1 MKLNDAK
8 TSEFLTQWAEAGK
21 YLEDGLDDI
30 LHYANGRIDGLPAPF
45 TLESCI
51 ALTDDEQMAMFEQFG
66 LAKYYPDISHERR
79 AWMLW
84 MQNLLWR
91 KLGTPKAL
99 ETLCMY
105 LFDDVTV
112 HLEVKDNEAWDSL
125 GNLTDEDLLDVF
137 DAELTIDSLNLP
149 SEMLERVKANIIRF
163 VRNQEWMRAF
173 VFLFE
178 AMDTTTGV
186 SITDGERYARD
197 YLIDLYADG
206 SLPIDIRLVTSNNI
220 GVSRDFSVTPKV
232 GQYDFL
238 LDFEDW
244 EPSTGYDTQY
254 NITKDGFTIKAV
266 GRVIDPYTYPGTHP
280 DVYPIN
286 GYRSFALN
294 GGQSYNNYIIISGLQ
309 GVGRVTMKW
318 APWVRYPNLH
328 EPNGDMGTVLLV
340 SDGTTT
346 LRFPLLYNEPD
357 GSISIKF
364 NNPLAQR
371 ILISPVQ
378 TTQRNARIRIDDIRF

>member
-8 TSEFLTQWAEAGK
+8 TSEFLTQWAESGK
-21 YLEDGLDDI
+21 YLTDGLDDI
-30 LHYANGRIDGLPAPF
+30 LHYANGRIDGLPAPV

-105 LFDDVTV
+105 LFDDVAV
-112 HLEVKDNEAWDSL
+112 HLEVKDNGAWDSL

-178 AMDTTTGV
+178 AMDTTMGV
-186 SITDGERYARD
+186 SITDGGRYARD
-197 YLIDLYADG
+197 YLIDLYSDDT
-206 SLPIDIRLVTSNNI
+206 LPIDLRLGTSNNI
-220 GVSRDFSVTPKV
+220 VVSRDFSVTPFN
-232 GQYDFL
+232 QYDFL

-244 EPSTGYDTQY
+244 TTDSDYTTKH
-254 NITKDGFTIKAV
+254 NITKDGFTIDAV
-266 GRVIDPYTYPGTHP
+266 GMVIGSGDLNSS
-280 DVYPIN
+280 PIS
-286 GYRSFALN
+286 GIRSFVLN
-294 GGQSYNNYIIISGLQ
+294 GGQRFNNYVTISGLK
-309 GVGRVTMKW
+309 GVGTVSMKW
-318 APWVRYPNLH
+318 APWKDGK
-328 EPNGDMGTVLLV
+328 GDRDTTLLV

-346 LRFPLLYNEPD
+346 HRVRVPYDEEYVTTYTVW
-357 GSISIKF
+357 F
-364 NNPLAQR
+364 NNPSAQQIR
-371 ILISPVQ
+371 ISPVQ
-378 TTQRNARIRIDDIRF
+378 TTQRNARIRIDDIKF

>member
-8 TSEFLTQWAEAGK
+8 TSEFLTQWAETGK
-21 YLEDGLDDI
+21 YMEDGLDDI
-30 LHYANGRIDGLPAPF
+30 LHYANGRIDGLPAPV

-112 HLEVKDNEAWDSL
+112 HLEVKDNGAWDSL

-163 VRNQEWMRAF
+163 VRNQEWIRAF

-178 AMDTTTGV
+178 AMDTTMGV

-206 SLPIDIRLVTSNNI
+206 PLPIDIRLGTSNNLI
-220 GVSRDFSVTPKV
+220 VSRDFSVTPFP
-232 GQYDFL
+232 QYGFL

-244 EPSTGYDTQY
+244 ETSTRYDTKY
-254 NITKDGFTIKAV
+254 NTTKDGFTIDAV
-266 GRVIDPYTYPGTHP
+266 GMVMGFNSTYGP
-280 DVYPIN
+280 YPIS
-286 GYRSFALN
+286 GQRSFVLN
-294 GGQSYNNYIIISGLQ
+294 GAQQYNTYITISGLQ
-309 GVGRVTMKW
+309 GVGTVSMKW
-318 APWVRYPNLH
+318 APWSYGS
-328 EPNGDMGTVLLV
+328 GDVATLLV

-346 LRFPLLYNEPD
+346 HRILIDPFADRMQILTVW
-357 GSISIKF
+357 F
-364 NNPLAQR
+364 NNPFAQQIR
-371 ILISPVQ
+371 ISPV
-378 TTQRNARIRIDDIRF
+378 TQGKYPSRIRIDDISF

>member
-8 TSEFLTQWAEAGK
+8 TSEFLTQWAESGRF
-21 YLEDGLDDI
+21 LTDGLDNL
-30 LHYANGRIDGLPAPF
+30 LHYADGRIDGLPAPV

-66 LAKYYPDISHERR
+66 LAKYYPDISRERR

-112 HLEVKDNEAWDSL
+112 HLEVKDNGAWDAL

-186 SITDGERYARD
+186 SITDGEQYARD
-197 YLIDLYADG
+197 YLIDLCSDG
-206 SLPIDIRLVTSNNI
+206 TLPIDLRLGTSNNLCL
-220 GVSRDFSVTPKV
+220 SRDFSIAPKI
-232 GQYDFL
+232 GQYGFL

-244 EPSTGYDTQY
+244 EPSTGYDTEY
-254 NITKDGFTIKAV
+254 NTTKDGFTIEAV
-266 GRVIDPYTYPGTHP
+266 GRVIGVGDLNLS
-280 DVYPIN
+280 PIS
-286 GYRSFALN
+286 GSRSFVLN
-294 GGQSYNNYIIISGLQ
+294 GGQSYNNYVMISGLQ
-309 GVGRVTMKW
+309 GVGTVSLKW
-318 APWVRYPNLH
+318 APWRDG
-328 EPNGDMGTVLLV
+328 NGDIGATLLV
-340 SDGTTT
+340 FDGTKTYRLQIPPYEKHVCT
-346 LRFPLLYNEPD
+346 YTVM
-357 GSISIKF
+357 F
-364 NNPLAQR
+364 NNPLAQS
-371 ILISPVQ
+371 ILISPV
-378 TTQRNARIRIDDIRF
+378 TSKQRNARIRIDDIRF

>member
-8 TSEFLTQWAEAGK
+8 TSEFLTQWAESGK

-30 LHYANGRIDGLPAPF
+30 LHYSNGRIDGLPAPV

-112 HLEVKDNEAWDSL
+112 HLEVKDNGAWDAL

-149 SEMLERVKANIIRF
+149 SEMLERVKTNIIRF

-178 AMDTTTGV
+178 AMDTTMGV

-197 YLIDLYADG
+197 YLIDLYADDT
-206 SLPIDIRLVTSNNI
+206 LPIDLRLGTSNNLV
-220 GVSRDFSVTPKV
+220 VSRDFSVTPYN
-232 GQYDFL
+232 QYGFL

-244 EPSTGYDTQY
+244 TPSSTSTYDDEY
-254 NITKDGFTIKAV
+254 NTTKDGFTIKAV
-266 GRVIDPYTYPGTHP
+266 GRVIVPNSANLPLSG
-280 DVYPIN
+280 N
-286 GYRSFALN
+286 KSFVLN
-294 GGQSYNNYIIISGLQ
+294 GGQSYNNYVMISGLQ
-309 GVGRVTMKW
+309 GVGSFFMKF
-318 APWVRYPNLH
+318 APWRDGK
-328 EPNGDMGTVLLV
+328 GDPGTAILV

-346 LRFPLLYNEPD
+346 HRFSIDPNEEYVNT
-357 GSISIKF
+357 SITMF
-364 NNPLAQR
+364 NNPLAQS

-378 TTQRNARIRIDDIRF
+378 TTRRNARVRIDDIKF

>member
-8 TSEFLTQWAEAGK
+8 TSEFLTQWAESGK

-30 LHYANGRIDGLPAPF
+30 LHYADGRIDGLPAPV

-112 HLEVKDNEAWDSL
+112 HLEVKDNGAWDAL

-178 AMDTTTGV
+178 AMDTTMGV

-197 YLIDLYADG
+197 YLIDLYADDT
-206 SLPIDIRLVTSNNI
+206 LPIDIRLHTSNNL
-220 GVSRDFSVTPKV
+220 GVSRDYLIDLGSDGPH
-232 GQYDFL
+232 GFL

-244 EPSTGYDTQY
+244 TTSTGYDTEF
-254 NITKDGFTIKAV
+254 NTTKDGFTIKAV
-266 GRVIDPYTYPGTHP
+266 GRVIGFTSTDGP
-280 DVYPIN
+280 YPIS
-286 GYRSFALN
+286 GSRSFVLN
-294 GGQSYNNYIIISGLQ
+294 GGQSYNNYVMISGLQ
-309 GVGRVTMKW
+309 GVGTFSMKW
-318 APWVRYPNLH
+318 APWKDG
-328 EPNGDMGTVLLV
+328 NGDIGAALLV

-346 LRFPLLYNEPD
+346 EHLLIDPSVD
-357 GSISIKF
+357 GVQTFSVEF
-364 NNPLAQR
+364 NNPLAQQ

>member
-8 TSEFLTQWAEAGK
+8 TSEFLTQWAEAGQF
-21 YLEDGLDDI
+21 LTDGLDDI
-30 LHYANGRIDGLPAPF
+30 LHYANGRIDGLPAPV

-112 HLEVKDNEAWDSL
+112 HLEVKDNEAWDAH

-178 AMDTTTGV
+178 AMDTTMGV
-186 SITDGERYARD
+186 SITDGEQYARD
-197 YLIDLYADG
+197 YLIDLG
-206 SLPIDIRLVTSNNI
+206 SDS
-220 GVSRDFSVTPKV
+220 
-232 GQYDFL
+232 QYGFL

-244 EPSTGYDTQY
+244 TTDSDYTTKY
-254 NITKDGFTIKAV
+254 NITKDGFTIDAV
-266 GRVIDPYTYPGTHP
+266 GMVIGSGDLNSS
-280 DVYPIN
+280 PIS
-286 GYRSFALN
+286 GSRSFVLN
-294 GGQSYNNYIIISGLQ
+294 GGQRFNNYVTIRGLQ
-309 GVGRVTMKW
+309 GVGTFFMKW
-318 APWVRYPNLH
+318 APWKDG
-328 EPNGDMGTVLLV
+328 NGDIGTTLLV

-346 LRFPLLYNEPD
+346 HRLLIDPSVD
-357 GSISIKF
+357 GVQTFSVEF
-364 NNPLAQR
+364 NNPSAQQ

-378 TTQRNARIRIDDIRF
+378 TTRRNARVRIDDIKF

>member
-8 TSEFLTQWAEAGK
+8 TSEFLTQWAESGK

-30 LHYANGRIDGLPAPF
+30 LHYANGRIDGLPAPV

-105 LFDDVTV
+105 LFDDVAV
-112 HLEVKDNEAWDSL
+112 HLEVKDNGAWDSL

-178 AMDTTTGV
+178 AMDTTIGV

-197 YLIDLYADG
+197 YLIDLYSD
-206 SLPIDIRLVTSNNI
+206 STLPIDLRLGTSNNLS
-220 GVSRDFSVTPKV
+220 VSRDFSITPKV
-232 GQYDFL
+232 GQYGFL

-244 EPSTGYDTQY
+244 TTDSDYTTKH
-254 NITKDGFTIKAV
+254 NIAKDGFTIDAV
-266 GRVIDPYTYPGTHP
+266 GMVIGSGDLNSS
-280 DVYPIN
+280 PIS
-286 GYRSFALN
+286 GSRSFVLN
-294 GGQSYNNYIIISGLQ
+294 GAQRFNTYITISGLQ
-309 GVGRVTMKW
+309 GVGTFSMKW
-318 APWVRYPNLH
+318 APWRYG
-328 EPNGDMGTVLLV
+328 NGDRDAALVV

-346 LRFPLLYNEPD
+346 YRL
-357 GSISIKF
+357 SIAPYIDAVHTYDIMF
-364 NNPLAQR
+364 NNPLAQQ

>member
-1 MKLNDAK
+1 MKLKDSK
-8 TSEFLTQWAEAGK
+8 TSEFLTQWAESGRF
-21 YLEDGLDDI
+21 LTDGLDNL
-30 LHYANGRIDGLPAPF
+30 LHYANGRIDGLPAPV

-66 LAKYYPDISHERR
+66 LAKYYPDISRERR

-112 HLEVKDNEAWDSL
+112 HLEVKDNGAWDAL

-186 SITDGERYARD
+186 SITDGEQYARD
-197 YLIDLYADG
+197 YLINLDSDG
-206 SLPIDIRLVTSNNI
+206 TLPIDLRLGTSNNLCL
-220 GVSRDFSVTPKV
+220 SRDFSVTMIGPY
-232 GQYDFL
+232 GFL

-244 EPSTGYDTQY
+244 EPSTGYDTEY
-254 NITKDGFTIKAV
+254 NTTKDGFIIKAV
-266 GRVIDPYTYPGTHP
+266 GRVTESEPLPLRGS
-280 DVYPIN
+280 
-286 GYRSFALN
+286 RSFVLN
-294 GGQSYNNYIIISGLQ
+294 GGQSYNNYIIISGLH
-309 GVGRVTMKW
+309 GISIVDMMASPFSDVGT
-318 APWVRYPNLH
+318 A
-328 EPNGDMGTVLLV
+328 LLV
-340 SDGTTT
+340 SDGTKIRRVQMYPNDPYIRVT
-346 LRFPLLYNEPD
+346 
-357 GSISIKF
+357 F
-364 NNPLAQR
+364 NNPLAQS

-378 TTQRNARIRIDDIRF
+378 TTQRNARIRIDNIEF

>member
-8 TSEFLTQWAEAGK
+8 TSEFLTEWAESGRF
-21 YLEDGLDDI
+21 LEDGLDDI
-30 LHYANGRIDGLPAPF
+30 LHYANGRIDGLPAPV

-112 HLEVKDNEAWDSL
+112 HLEVKDNGAWDAL

-197 YLIDLYADG
+197 YLIDLYSD
-206 SLPIDIRLVTSNNI
+206 STLPIDIRLGTSNNI
-220 GVSRDFSVTPKV
+220 GVSRDFSITPQI
-232 GQYDFL
+232 GQYGFL

-244 EPSTGYDTQY
+244 TTSPDYTTEH
-254 NITKDGFTIKAV
+254 NITKDGFTIDAV
-266 GRVIDPYTYPGTHP
+266 GMVIGSD
-280 DVYPIN
+280 DLNSSPIS
-286 GYRSFALN
+286 GSRSFVLN
-294 GGQSYNNYIIISGLQ
+294 GAQRFNTYVTISGLQ
-309 GVGRVTMKW
+309 GVGTVSMKV
-318 APWVRYPNLH
+318 APWKDGA
-328 EPNGDMGTVLLV
+328 GDQDATLLV
-340 SDGTTT
+340 FDGTTT
-346 LRFPLLYNEPD
+346 RRFPIPPYADVQTL
-357 GSISIKF
+357 SIEF
-364 NNPLAQR
+364 NNPSAQQ
-371 ILISPVQ
+371 IWITPNTSK
-378 TTQRNARIRIDDIRF
+378 QRNARIRIDDIEF

>member
-8 TSEFLTQWAEAGK
+8 TGEFLTQWAESGK
-21 YLEDGLDDI
+21 YLTDGLDDI
-30 LHYANGRIDGLPAPF
+30 LHYANGRIDSLPAPV

-105 LFDDVTV
+105 LFDDVAV
-112 HLEVKDNEAWDSL
+112 HLEVRDNEAWDTL
-125 GNLTDEDLLDVF
+125 GNLIHEEMLDVF

-149 SEMLERVKANIIRF
+149 PEMLERVKANIIRF

-173 VFLFE
+173 TFLFE
-178 AMDTTTGV
+178 AMDTTMGV

-197 YLIDLYADG
+197 YLIDLCADRT
-206 SLPIDIRLVTSNNI
+206 LPIDIRLGTSNNLI
-220 GVSRDFSVTPKV
+220 VSRDFSITPKI
-232 GQYDFL
+232 GQYGFL

-244 EPSTGYDTQY
+244 TPSSDFTTEY
-254 NITKDGFTIKAV
+254 NITKDGFTIDAV
-266 GRVIDPYTYPGTHP
+266 GMVIERGNPFYS
-280 DVYPIN
+280 PIS
-286 GYRSFALN
+286 GSRSFVLLITE
-294 GGQSYNNYIIISGLQ
+294 QYNDYINISGLN
-309 GVGRVTMKW
+309 GVGTVSMKA
-318 APWVRYPNLH
+318 APRSDGS
-328 EPNGDMGTVLLV
+328 GDGNVYLLV
-340 SDGTTT
+340 SDGTKN
-346 LRFPLLYNEPD
+346 RGFD
-357 GSISIKF
+357 ISSNDTVKILSVEF
-364 NNPLAQR
+364 NNPLAQQIR
-371 ILISPVQ
+371 ICLISTGKYNIRV
-378 TTQRNARIRIDDIRF
+378 RIDDIEF

>member
-30 LHYANGRIDGLPAPF
+30 LHYANGRIDGLPAPV

-51 ALTDDEQMAMFEQFG
+51 AMTDDEQMAMFEQFG

-112 HLEVKDNEAWDSL
+112 HLEVKDNGAWDAL
-125 GNLTDEDLLDVF
+125 GNLTDEDLIDVF

-197 YLIDLYADG
+197 FSI
-206 SLPIDIRLVTSNNI
+206 T
-220 GVSRDFSVTPKV
+220 DFSITPQI
-232 GQYDFL
+232 GQYGFL
-238 LDFEDW
+238 LDFENW
-244 EPSTGYDTQY
+244 EPSSEYTIEY
-254 NITKDGFTIKAV
+254 NITKDGFTIRAR
-266 GRVIDPYTYPGTHP
+266 GMVIGPNNP
-280 DVYPIN
+280 DYSPIS
-286 GYRSFALN
+286 GSRSFVLN
-294 GGQSYNNYIIISGLQ
+294 GRSSFSNYVQISGLK
-309 GVGRVTMKW
+309 GVGTVSMKV
-318 APWVRYPNLH
+318 APRKDGT
-328 EPNGDMGTVLLV
+328 GDQDATLLV
-340 SDGTTT
+340 SDGTTDR
-346 LRFPLLYNEPD
+346 RFPILPYADVQTL
-357 GSISIKF
+357 SIEF
-364 NNPLAQR
+364 NNPSAQE
-371 ILISPVQ
+371 ILISPVRP
-378 TTQRNARIRIDDIRF
+378 TSTQRNARIRIDDISF

>member
-21 YLEDGLDDI
+21 YLTDGLDDI
-30 LHYANGRIDGLPAPF
+30 LHYANGRIDGLPAPV

-112 HLEVKDNEAWDSL
+112 HLEVKDNGAWDAL

-149 SEMLERVKANIIRF
+149 SEMLERLKANIIRF

-197 YLIDLYADG
+197 YLIDLG
-206 SLPIDIRLVTSNNI
+206 SDDTLPIDLRLGTSNNLT
-220 GVSRDFSVTPKV
+220 VSRDFSITPKFYPY
-232 GQYDFL
+232 GFL

-244 EPSTGYDTQY
+244 TTDSDYTTKH
-254 NITKDGFTIKAV
+254 NITKDGFPIDAV
-266 GRVIDPYTYPGTHP
+266 GMVIGSD
-280 DVYPIN
+280 DLNSSPIS
-286 GYRSFALN
+286 GSRSFVLN
-294 GGQSYNNYIIISGLQ
+294 GAQRFDNYILISGLH
-309 GVGRVTMKW
+309 GAGTVSMKA
-318 APWVRYPNLH
+318 APWKDG
-328 EPNGDMGTVLLV
+328 NGDIGAAFSFLV
-340 SDGTTT
+340 DGVAVDR
-346 LRFPLLYNEPD
+346 RFTIPPD
-357 GSISIKF
+357 
-364 NNPLAQR
+364 A
-371 ILISPVQ
+371 PVQ
-378 TTQRNARIRIDDIRF
+378 TLSIEINSPLARAIMILPDASTQRNSRIRIDDIEF

>member
-8 TSEFLTQWAEAGK
+8 TSEFLTQWAESGRF
-21 YLEDGLDDI
+21 LEDGLDDI
-30 LHYANGRIDGLPAPF
+30 LHYANGRIDGLPAPV

-112 HLEVKDNEAWDSL
+112 HLEVKDNGAWDAL

-137 DAELTIDSLNLP
+137 DAELTIDSLDLP
-149 SEMLERVKANIIRF
+149 PEMLERVKANIIRF

-197 YLIDLYADG
+197 YLIDLG
-206 SLPIDIRLVTSNNI
+206 SDSTLPIDLRLGTSNNLI
-220 GVSRDFSVTPKV
+220 VSRDFSITPKI
-232 GQYDFL
+232 GQYGFL

-244 EPSTGYDTQY
+244 EPSTGYDTPY
-254 NITKDGFTIKAV
+254 NITKDGLTVEAV
-266 GRVIDPYTYPGTHP
+266 GRVIIPNSTNF
-280 DVYPIN
+280 PISGN
-286 GYRSFALN
+286 KSFVLN
-294 GGQSYNNYIIISGLQ
+294 GGKPYNTYVTISGLQ
-309 GVGRVTMKW
+309 GVGTVSLKW
-318 APWVRYPNLH
+318 APWRDG
-328 EPNGDMGTVLLV
+328 NGDIATILV
-340 SDGTTT
+340 SDGTKAY
-346 LRFPLLYNEPD
+346 RFQIPPYIDNVHGL
-357 GSISIKF
+357 SIPF
-364 NNPLAQR
+364 NNPLAQS
-371 ILISPVQ
+371 ILISPVAS
-378 TTQRNARIRIDDIRF
+378 TQRNARIRIDDIRF

>member
-8 TSEFLTQWAEAGK
+8 TGEFLTQWSEAGK
-21 YLEDGLDDI
+21 YLTDGLDDI
-30 LHYANGRIDGLPAPF
+30 LHYADGRIDSLPAPV

-105 LFDDVTV
+105 LFDDVSV

-125 GNLTDEDLLDVF
+125 GNLIHEDLLDVF

-173 VFLFE
+173 TFLFE
-178 AMDTTTGV
+178 AMDTTMGV

-197 YLIDLYADG
+197 YFIDLCADG
-206 SLPIDIRLVTSNNI
+206 TLPIDLRLGTSNNLA
-220 GVSRDFSVTPKV
+220 VSREFSITPKI
-232 GQYDFL
+232 GQYGFL

-244 EPSTGYDTQY
+244 TTKDSDYTTKY
-254 NITKDGFTIKAV
+254 NITKDGFPIDAV
-266 GRVIDPYTYPGTHP
+266 GMVIGLD
-280 DVYPIN
+280 DLNSSPIS
-286 GYRSFALN
+286 GSRSFVLN
-294 GGQSYNNYIIISGLQ
+294 GGQRFNTYVTISGLQ
-309 GVGRVTMKW
+309 GVGTVSIKV
-318 APWVRYPNLH
+318 APWKDG
-328 EPNGDMGTVLLV
+328 NGDIGVVLLV
-340 SDGTTT
+340 TDGAKVFRSSIAPDGTVQT
-346 LRFPLLYNEPD
+346 LSFE
-357 GSISIKF
+357 F
-364 NNPLAQR
+364 NNPSAQQ
-371 ILISPVQ
+371 ISISTVQ
-378 TTQRNARIRIDDIRF
+378 IKQRNARIRIDDIRF

>member
-8 TSEFLTQWAEAGK
+8 TSEFLTQWAESGRF
-21 YLEDGLDDI
+21 LEDGLDDI

-105 LFDDVTV
+105 LFDDVSV
-112 HLEVKDNEAWDSL
+112 HLEVKDNEAWDTH
-125 GNLTDEDLLDVF
+125 GNLIHEDLLDVF

-197 YLIDLYADG
+197 YLIDLYSD
-206 SLPIDIRLVTSNNI
+206 STLPIDIRLGTSNNI
-220 GVSRDFSVTPKV
+220 GLSRDFSISPKV
-232 GQYDFL
+232 GQYGFL

-244 EPSTGYDTQY
+244 TTDSDYTTQY
-254 NITKDGFTIKAV
+254 NITKDGFAIDAV
-266 GRVIDPYTYPGTHP
+266 GMVIGSDDPNSS
-280 DVYPIN
+280 PIS
-286 GYRSFALN
+286 GSRSFVLN
-294 GGQSYNNYIIISGLQ
+294 GAQRFNTYVTISGLQ
-309 GVGRVTMKW
+309 GVGTVTMKW
-318 APWVRYPNLH
+318 APWGYG
-328 EPNGDMGTVLLV
+328 NGDRDATLLV
-340 SDGTTT
+340 FDGTTT
-346 LRFPLLYNEPD
+346 RRFPIPPYIDAVQTLAVE
-357 GSISIKF
+357 F
-364 NNPLAQR
+364 NNPSAQQ
-371 ILISPVQ
+371 IWITPNTSK
-378 TTQRNARIRIDDIRF
+378 QRNARIRIDDISF

>member
-8 TSEFLTQWAEAGK
+8 TSEFLTQWAETGK
-21 YLEDGLDDI
+21 YMEDGLDDI
-30 LHYANGRIDGLPAPF
+30 LHYANGRIDGLPAPV

-112 HLEVKDNEAWDSL
+112 HLEVKDNGAWDSL
-125 GNLTDEDLLDVF
+125 GNLTDEALLDVF

-163 VRNQEWMRAF
+163 VRNQEWLRAF

-178 AMDTTTGV
+178 AMDTTMGV

-206 SLPIDIRLVTSNNI
+206 PYGFR
-220 GVSRDFSVTPKV
+220 
-232 GQYDFL
+232 

-244 EPSTGYDTQY
+244 ETSTRYDTKY
-254 NITKDGFTIKAV
+254 NTTKDGFTIEAV
-266 GRVIDPYTYPGTHP
+266 GRVIGFTSTSGP
-280 DVYPIN
+280 YPIS
-286 GYRSFALN
+286 GLRSFVLN
-294 GGQSYNNYIIISGLQ
+294 GAQQYNTYITISGLQ
-309 GVGRVTMKW
+309 GVGTVSMKL
-318 APWVRYPNLH
+318 APFRY
-328 EPNGDMGTVLLV
+328 GDGDVATLLV

-346 LRFPLLYNEPD
+346 HRFLIDPFVDAVQILT
-357 GSISIKF
+357 IRF
-364 NNPLAQR
+364 NNPFAQQIR
-371 ILISPVQ
+371 ISPV
-378 TTQRNARIRIDDIRF
+378 TQGENHSRIRIDDISF

>member
-8 TSEFLTQWAEAGK
+8 TSEFLTQWAESGK

-30 LHYANGRIDGLPAPF
+30 LHYSNGRIDGLPAPV

-112 HLEVKDNEAWDSL
+112 HLEVKDNGAWDAL

-178 AMDTTTGV
+178 AMDTTMGV

-197 YLIDLYADG
+197 YLIDLYADDT
-206 SLPIDIRLVTSNNI
+206 LPIDLRLGTSNNLV
-220 GVSRDFSVTPKV
+220 VSRDFSITPQI

-244 EPSTGYDTQY
+244 TTDSDYTTKH
-254 NITKDGFTIKAV
+254 NITKDGFTIDAV
-266 GRVIDPYTYPGTHP
+266 GMVIGSD
-280 DVYPIN
+280 DLNSSPIS
-286 GYRSFALN
+286 GSRSFVLN
-294 GGQSYNNYIIISGLQ
+294 GAQRFNTYVTISGLK
-309 GVGRVTMKW
+309 GIGTVSMKV
-318 APWVRYPNLH
+318 APWKDGT
-328 EPNGDMGTVLLV
+328 GDQDATLLV
-340 SDGTTT
+340 FDGTTER
-346 LRFPLLYNEPD
+346 RFPIPQYADVQTL
-357 GSISIKF
+357 SIEF
-364 NNPLAQR
+364 NNPLARQ
-371 ILISPVQ
+371 ISISPA
-378 TTQRNARIRIDDIRF
+378 TSKQRNARIRIDDIRF

>member
-8 TSEFLTQWAEAGK
+8 TSEFLTQWAEKGRF
-21 YLEDGLDDI
+21 LTDGLDDI
-30 LHYANGRIDGLPAPF
+30 LHYANGRIDGLPAPV

-105 LFDDVTV
+105 LFDDVSV

-173 VFLFE
+173 TFLFE
-178 AMDTTTGV
+178 AMDTTMGV

-197 YLIDLYADG
+197 YLMDLCADG
-206 SLPIDIRLVTSNNI
+206 TLPIDFRLGTSNNI
-220 GVSRDFSVTPKV
+220 GVSRDFSMTLKG
-232 GQYDFL
+232 GQYGFL

-244 EPSTGYDTQY
+244 TTDSDYTTKH
-254 NITKDGFTIKAV
+254 NITKDGFTIDAV
-266 GRVIDPYTYPGTHP
+266 GMVIGSD
-280 DVYPIN
+280 DLNSSPIS
-286 GYRSFALN
+286 GSRSFVLN
-294 GGQSYNNYIIISGLQ
+294 GGQRFDTYISISGLK
-309 GVGRVTMKW
+309 GVGTVSMKV
-318 APWVRYPNLH
+318 APWKDGT
-328 EPNGDMGTVLLV
+328 GDQDTTLIV

-346 LRFPLLYNEPD
+346 RRFPILPYADVQTL
-357 GSISIKF
+357 SIEL
-364 NNPLAQR
+364 NNPLAQQ
-371 ILISPVQ
+371 ILISAVQ

>member
-1 MKLNDAK
+1 MRLNDAK
-8 TSEFLTQWAEAGK
+8 TGEFLTQWAEEGK
-21 YLEDGLDDI
+21 YLTDGLDDI
-30 LHYANGRIDGLPAPF
+30 LHYANGRIDGLPAPV

-105 LFDDVTV
+105 LFDDVAV

-173 VFLFE
+173 TFLFE
-178 AMDTTTGV
+178 AMDTTMGV

-197 YLIDLYADG
+197 YLIDLCADG
-206 SLPIDIRLVTSNNI
+206 TLPIDLRLGTSNNI
-220 GVSRDFSVTPKV
+220 AVSRDFSMTFEG
-232 GQYDFL
+232 GQSGFL

-244 EPSTGYDTQY
+244 TTTASDYTTKY
-254 NITKDGFTIKAV
+254 NITKDGFTIDAV
-266 GRVIDPYTYPGTHP
+266 GMVIGLD
-280 DVYPIN
+280 DLNSSPIS
-286 GYRSFALN
+286 GSRSFVLN
-294 GGQSYNNYIIISGLQ
+294 GGQRFDTYVTISGLN
-309 GVGRVTMKW
+309 GVGTVSMKV
-318 APWVRYPNLH
+318 APWK
-328 EPNGDMGTVLLV
+328 EDTGDQDATLIV
-340 SDGTTT
+340 SDGTTAR
-346 LRFPLLYNEPD
+346 RFPVPPYADVQTL
-357 GSISIKF
+357 SIEF
-364 NNPLAQR
+364 NNPSAQQ
-371 ILISPVQ
+371 ILISIVQ

>member
-112 HLEVKDNEAWDSL
+112 HLEVKDNGAWDSL

-197 YLIDLYADG
+197 YLIDLYADDT
-206 SLPIDIRLVTSNNI
+206 LPIDIRLNTSNNI
-220 GVSRDFSVTPKV
+220 GVSRDFSIKPFP
-232 GQYDFL
+232 QYDFL

-244 EPSTGYDTQY
+244 ETSTGYDTQY
-254 NITKDGFTIKAV
+254 NTTKDGLTIKAV
-266 GRVIDPYTYPGTHP
+266 GSVIVPNSTNF
-280 DVYPIN
+280 PISGN
-286 GYRSFALN
+286 KSFVLN

-309 GVGRVTMKW
+309 GVGTFSMKW
-318 APWVRYPNLH
+318 APWRDG
-328 EPNGDMGTVLLV
+328 NGDLGTAILV

-346 LRFPLLYNEPD
+346 HRITVPYYEEHV
-357 GSISIKF
+357 ITYTIMF
-364 NNPLAQR
+364 NNPLAQS

-378 TTQRNARIRIDDIRF
+378 TTQRNSRIRIDDIKF

>member
-8 TSEFLTQWAEAGK
+8 TSEFLTQWAESGK

-30 LHYANGRIDGLPAPF
+30 LHYANGRIDGLPAPV

-51 ALTDDEQMAMFEQFG
+51 AMTDDEQMAMFEQFG

-112 HLEVKDNEAWDSL
+112 HLEVKDNGAWDSL

-197 YLIDLYADG
+197 YLIDLYSDDT
-206 SLPIDIRLVTSNNI
+206 LPIDIRLGTSNNLI
-220 GVSRDFSVTPKV
+220 VSREFSI
-232 GQYDFL
+232 GSFICQYDFL

-244 EPSTGYDTQY
+244 TTPSDYTTKH
-254 NITKDGFTIKAV
+254 NITKDGLTIDAV
-266 GRVIDPYTYPGTHP
+266 GMVIGLD
-280 DVYPIN
+280 DLNSSPIS
-286 GYRSFALN
+286 GSKSFVLN
-294 GGQSYNNYIIISGLQ
+294 GGQRFNTYITISGLQ
-309 GVGRVTMKW
+309 GVGTFFMKW
-318 APWVRYPNLH
+318 APWRYG
-328 EPNGDMGTVLLV
+328 NGDGDTTLLV

-346 LRFPLLYNEPD
+346 HRLRINPFVEDLQTYT
-357 GSISIKF
+357 IMF
-364 NNPLAQR
+364 NNPLAQQ

>member
-8 TSEFLTQWAEAGK
+8 TSEFLTQWAESGK

-30 LHYANGRIDGLPAPF
+30 LHYSNGRIDSLPAPV

-112 HLEVKDNEAWDSL
+112 HLEVKDNGAWDAL

-178 AMDTTTGV
+178 AMDTTMGV

-197 YLIDLYADG
+197 YLIDLYADDT
-206 SLPIDIRLVTSNNI
+206 LPIDLRLGTSNNLA
-220 GVSRDFSVTPKV
+220 VSRDFSVTDFSITPQI
-232 GQYDFL
+232 GQYGFK
-238 LDFEDW
+238 LDFENW
-244 EPSTGYDTQY
+244 EPSRVYDIEY
-254 NITKDGFTIKAV
+254 NTTKDGFTIRAR
-266 GRVIDPYTYPGTHP
+266 GMVIGSDNP
-280 DVYPIN
+280 DYSPIS
-286 GYRSFALN
+286 GSRSFALN
-294 GGQSYNNYIIISGLQ
+294 GRSSFKNYVQISGLK
-309 GVGRVTMKW
+309 GVGTVSMKV
-318 APWVRYPNLH
+318 APRRDGT
-328 EPNGDMGTVLLV
+328 GDQDAILLV
-340 SDGTTT
+340 SDGTTDR
-346 LRFPLLYNEPD
+346 RFPILPYADVQTL
-357 GSISIKF
+357 SIEF
-364 NNPLAQR
+364 NNPLAQE
-371 ILISPVQ
+371 IWISPVRPTSPQ
-378 TTQRNARIRIDDIRF
+378 DKARIRIDDIEF

>member
-8 TSEFLTQWAEAGK
+8 TGEFLTPWAEAGK
-21 YLEDGLDDI
+21 YLTDGLDDI
-30 LHYANGRIDGLPAPF
+30 LHYANGRIDSLPAPV

-51 ALTDDEQMAMFEQFG
+51 AMTDDEQMAMFEQFG

-105 LFDDVTV
+105 LFDDVAV
-112 HLEVKDNEAWDSL
+112 HLEVKDNEAWDTL
-125 GNLTDEDLLDVF
+125 GNLINEDLLDVF

-173 VFLFE
+173 TFLFE
-178 AMDTTTGV
+178 AMDTTMGV

-197 YLIDLYADG
+197 YLIDLCADG
-206 SLPIDIRLVTSNNI
+206 TLPIDIRLGTSNNI
-220 GVSRDFSVTPKV
+220 AVSREFSITPKFYPY
-232 GQYDFL
+232 GFK

-244 EPSTGYDTQY
+244 TLSSDYTTKYNTTKDGLTIEAVGRVVGLDDPDTSPISGSRSFELNGARQYNNYIYISGLNGVGIISLKVASWVDGQEGGTLTLRVGVKGATPVFKIPADGSVQTLSTKFSSPSTGY
-254 NITKDGFTIKAV
+254 
-266 GRVIDPYTYPGTHP
+266 
-280 DVYPIN
+280 
-286 GYRSFALN
+286 
-294 GGQSYNNYIIISGLQ
+294 III
-309 GVGRVTMKW
+309 VPTTMSN
-318 APWVRYPNLH
+318 PNVR
-328 EPNGDMGTVLLV
+328 
-340 SDGTTT
+340 
-346 LRFPLLYNEPD
+346 F
-357 GSISIKF
+357 
-364 NNPLAQR
+364 
-371 ILISPVQ
+371 
-378 TTQRNARIRIDDIRF
+378 RIDDIEF

>member
-30 LHYANGRIDGLPAPF
+30 LHYADGRIDSLPAPF

-112 HLEVKDNEAWDSL
+112 HLEVKDNGAWDSL

-206 SLPIDIRLVTSNNI
+206 SLPIDIRLGTSNNLV
-220 GVSRDFSVTPKV
+220 VSRDFSL
-232 GQYDFL
+232 GQFICQYGFL
-238 LDFEDW
+238 LDFDDW
-244 EPSTGYDTQY
+244 ETSWDYTTPY
-254 NITKDGFTIKAV
+254 NITKDGFTIDAV
-266 GRVIDPYTYPGTHP
+266 GMVIGQNNP
-280 DVYPIN
+280 DSYPIS
-286 GYRSFALN
+286 GRKSFVLN
-294 GGQSYNNYIIISGLQ
+294 GAKQFNTYITISGLQ
-309 GVGRVTMKW
+309 GVGTVSMQV
-318 APWVRYPNLH
+318 APWISG
-328 EPNGDMGTVLLV
+328 NGDIGATLLV
-340 SDGTTT
+340 SDGTRRR
-346 LRFPLLYNEPD
+346 RFPIAPD
-357 GSISIKF
+357 SSIQTLSIEF
-364 NNPLAQR
+364 NNPLAKS
-371 ILISPVQ
+371 ILIS
-378 TTQRNARIRIDDIRF
+378 TTTSTQRNARIRIDYIRF

>member
-8 TSEFLTQWAEAGK
+8 TSEFLTQWAEAGRF
-21 YLEDGLDDI
+21 LTDGLDDI
-30 LHYANGRIDGLPAPF
+30 LHYADGRIDGLPAPV

-105 LFDDVTV
+105 LFDDVAV
-112 HLEVKDNEAWDSL
+112 HLEVKDNEAWDAH
-125 GNLTDEDLLDVF
+125 GNLIAEDLLDVF

-173 VFLFE
+173 TFLFE

-186 SITDGERYARD
+186 SITGGERYARD
-197 YLIDLYADG
+197 YLIDLYADDT
-206 SLPIDIRLVTSNNI
+206 LPINLRLGTSNNLA
-220 GVSRDFSVTPKV
+220 VSRDFSIAPKV
-232 GQYDFL
+232 WQYGFL

-244 EPSTGYDTQY
+244 TPSSDYTTQY
-254 NITKDGFTIKAV
+254 NTTKDGFTIEAV
-266 GRVIDPYTYPGTHP
+266 GMVIGVGDLNSSGTT
-280 DVYPIN
+280 PIS
-286 GYRSFALN
+286 GSRSFMLN
-294 GGQSYNNYIIISGLQ
+294 GARQYNTYVTISGLQ
-309 GVGRVTMKW
+309 GVGTVSMKA
-318 APWVRYPNLH
+318 APWRYGNK
-328 EPNGDMGTVLLV
+328 EITTLLV
-340 SDGTTT
+340 TDGTTIRRFLIDPSDDRLYT
-346 LRFPLLYNEPD
+346 L
-357 GSISIKF
+357 SIEF
-364 NNPLAQR
+364 NNPLAQS
-371 ILISPVQ
+371 ILIAPVQ
-378 TTQRNARIRIDDIRF
+378 TTQRNARIRIDDIEF

>member
-8 TSEFLTQWAEAGK
+8 TSEFLTQWAESGRF
-21 YLEDGLDDI
+21 LEDGLDDI
-30 LHYANGRIDGLPAPF
+30 LHYANGRIDSLPAPV
-45 TLESCI
+45 TLESCM

-112 HLEVKDNEAWDSL
+112 HLEVKDNEAWDEG
-125 GNLTDEDLLDVF
+125 GNLTDEDMLDVF

-197 YLIDLYADG
+197 YLIDLD
-206 SLPIDIRLVTSNNI
+206 SNSTLPIDLRLGTSNNLCL
-220 GVSRDFSVTPKV
+220 SREFSVTPFP
-232 GQYDFL
+232 QYGFL

-244 EPSTGYDTQY
+244 TTDSDYTTKY
-254 NITKDGFTIKAV
+254 NITKDGFTIDAV
-266 GRVIDPYTYPGTHP
+266 GMVIIPNSTNFPLSG
-280 DVYPIN
+280 N
-286 GYRSFALN
+286 KSFVLN
-294 GGQSYNNYIIISGLQ
+294 GAQRFNTYVTISGLQ
-309 GVGRVTMKW
+309 GVGTVSLKW
-318 APWVRYPNLH
+318 APWRDG
-328 EPNGDMGTVLLV
+328 NGDPDATLLV
-340 SDGTTT
+340 FDGTTT
-346 LRFPLLYNEPD
+346 RRLPIPPYID
-357 GSISIKF
+357 GVRTSSIPF
-364 NNPLAQR
+364 NNPLARQ
-371 ILISPVQ
+371 IWITPNTSK
-378 TTQRNARIRIDDIRF
+378 QRNARIRIDDIRF

>member
-30 LHYANGRIDGLPAPF
+30 LTFSNGRIDSLPAPV

-51 ALTDDEQMAMFEQFG
+51 AMTDDEQMAMFEQFG

-112 HLEVKDNEAWDSL
+112 HLEVKDNGAWDTH

-197 YLIDLYADG
+197 YLIDLG
-206 SLPIDIRLVTSNNI
+206 SDDTLPIDLRLGTSNNLI
-220 GVSRDFSVTPKV
+220 VSRDFSVTPYN
-232 GQYDFL
+232 QYGFL

-244 EPSTGYDTQY
+244 TTSSTSTYDDEY

-266 GRVIDPYTYPGTHP
+266 GRVIVPNSTNF
-280 DVYPIN
+280 PISGN
-286 GYRSFALN
+286 KSFVLN

-309 GVGRVTMKW
+309 GVGTVSMKY
-318 APWVRYPNLH
+318 APWRDGH
-328 EPNGDMGTVLLV
+328 GDLGTTLLV

-346 LRFPLLYNEPD
+346 HRLLIPYYEKYV
-357 GSISIKF
+357 STYAIRF
-364 NNPLAQR
+364 NNPLAHS

>member
-8 TSEFLTQWAEAGK
+8 TGEFLTQWAEAGK
-21 YLEDGLDDI
+21 YLTDGLDDI
-30 LHYANGRIDGLPAPF
+30 LHYANGRIDSLPAPV

-105 LFDDVTV
+105 LFDDVSV

-125 GNLTDEDLLDVF
+125 GNLINEDLLDVF

-149 SEMLERVKANIIRF
+149 SEMLARVKANIIRF

-173 VFLFE
+173 TFLFE
-178 AMDTTTGV
+178 AMDTTMGV

-197 YLIDLYADG
+197 YLIDLYADDT
-206 SLPIDIRLVTSNNI
+206 LPIDLRLGTSNNI
-220 GVSRDFSVTPKV
+220 GVSRDFSITPKFYPY
-232 GQYDFL
+232 GFK

-244 EPSTGYDTQY
+244 TLSSDYTTQY
-254 NITKDGFTIKAV
+254 NITKDGLTIKAV
-266 GRVIDPYTYPGTHP
+266 GRVIGLDDPDTS
-280 DVYPIN
+280 PIS
-286 GYRSFALN
+286 GSRSFVLN
-294 GGQSYNNYIIISGLQ
+294 GARQYNNYIDISGLQ
-309 GVGRVTMKW
+309 GVGRITMKV
-318 APWVRYPNLH
+318 ASWVD
-328 EPNGDMGTVLLV
+328 GQG
-340 SDGTTT
+340 DGTLT
-346 LRFPLLYNEPD
+346 LRVSVKGATSVFKIPAN
-357 GSISIKF
+357 GSVQTLSTKYG
-364 NNPLAQR
+364 NSSTR
-371 ILISPVQ
+371 YILIVP
-378 TTQRNARIRIDDIRF
+378 TTSSNPNVRIRIDDIEF

>member
-8 TSEFLTQWAEAGK
+8 TSEFLTQWAESGRF
-21 YLEDGLDDI
+21 LEDGLDDI

-112 HLEVKDNEAWDSL
+112 HLEVKDNGAWDAL

-178 AMDTTTGV
+178 AMDTTMGV

-197 YLIDLYADG
+197 YLIDLYSD
-206 SLPIDIRLVTSNNI
+206 STLPIDLRLGTSNNLI
-220 GVSRDFSVTPKV
+220 VSRDFSITDFSITPQI
-232 GQYDFL
+232 GQYGFL

-244 EPSTGYDTQY
+244 EPSTIYTMQY
-254 NITKDGFTIKAV
+254 NITKDGFTIEAT
-266 GRVIDPYTYPGTHP
+266 GMVIGSNNPNYS
-280 DVYPIN
+280 PIS
-286 GYRSFALN
+286 GSRSFMLN
-294 GGQSYNNYIIISGLQ
+294 GAQRFNTRIMISGLK
-309 GVGRVTMKW
+309 GVGTVSMKV
-318 APWVRYPNLH
+318 APCRDG
-328 EPNGDMGTVLLV
+328 NGDIGAALLVLVGDEARVRRFPIPPDGTVQ
-340 SDGTTT
+340 T
-346 LRFPLLYNEPD
+346 L
-357 GSISIKF
+357 SIEI
-364 NNPLAQR
+364 NNPLAER
-371 ILISPVQ
+371 IAILPEMS
-378 TTQRNARIRIDDIRF
+378 TQRSARIRIDDIEF

>member
-30 LHYANGRIDGLPAPF
+30 LHYADGRIDGLPAPF

-51 ALTDDEQMAMFEQFG
+51 AMTDDEQMAMFEQFG

-112 HLEVKDNEAWDSL
+112 HLEVKDNGAWDSL

-137 DAELTIDSLNLP
+137 DAEFTIDSLNLP

-178 AMDTTTGV
+178 AMDTTMGV
-186 SITDGERYARD
+186 SITDGEKYARD
-197 YLIDLYADG
+197 YLIDLYSD
-206 SLPIDIRLVTSNNI
+206 STLPIDLRLGTSNNLS
-220 GVSRDFSVTPKV
+220 VSRDFSITDFSITPQI
-232 GQYDFL
+232 GQYGFKFG
-238 LDFEDW
+238 FEGWD
-244 EPSTGYDTQY
+244 PDTAYNIQY
-254 NITKDGFTIKAV
+254 NTTKDGFTINAV
-266 GRVIDPYTYPGTHP
+266 GRVIGLNDSEYS
-280 DVYPIN
+280 PIS
-286 GYRSFALN
+286 GSRSFMLN
-294 GGQSYNNYIIISGLQ
+294 GAQRFNTYVTISGLQ
-309 GVGRVTMKW
+309 GI
-318 APWVRYPNLH
+318 
-328 EPNGDMGTVLLV
+328 GTVYMKVAPRKDGTGDQDAILLV
-340 SDGTTT
+340 SDGTTER
-346 LRFPLLYNEPD
+346 RFPILPYADMQTL
-357 GSISIKF
+357 SIEF
-364 NNPLAQR
+364 NNPLAQQIR
-371 ILISPVQ
+371 ISPVR
-378 TTQRNARIRIDDIRF
+378 TTERGARIRIDDIEF

>member
-8 TSEFLTQWAEAGK
+8 TSEFLTQWAEAGA
-21 YLEDGLDDI
+21 YLTDGLDDI
-30 LHYANGRIDGLPAPF
+30 LHYANGRIDSLPAPV

-51 ALTDDEQMAMFEQFG
+51 AMTDDEQMAMFEQFG

-99 ETLCMY
+99 ETLCQY

-112 HLEVKDNEAWDSL
+112 HLAVRDNEAWDTD
-125 GNLTDEDLLDVF
+125 GNLIHEDLLDVF

-173 VFLFE
+173 TFLFE

-186 SITDGERYARD
+186 SITDGEQYARD

-206 SLPIDIRLVTSNNI
+206 TLPIDLRLHTSNNI
-220 GVSRDFSVTPKV
+220 GVSRDFSMTLKG
-232 GQYDFL
+232 GQYGFL

-244 EPSTGYDTQY
+244 TTNSDYTTEH
-254 NITKDGFTIKAV
+254 NITKDGFTIDAV
-266 GRVIDPYTYPGTHP
+266 GMVIGLD
-280 DVYPIN
+280 DLNSSPIS
-286 GYRSFALN
+286 GSRSFVLN
-294 GGQSYNNYIIISGLQ
+294 GGQRFNTYVTISGLQ
-309 GVGRVTMKW
+309 GVGTVSMKV
-318 APWVRYPNLH
+318 APWKDGT
-328 EPNGDMGTVLLV
+328 GDQDTTLIV

-346 LRFPLLYNEPD
+346 RRFPILPYADVQTL
-357 GSISIKF
+357 SIEL
-364 NNPLAQR
+364 NNPLAQS
-371 ILISPVQ
+371 IVISSVQ
-378 TTQRNARIRIDDIRF
+378 TTQRNARIRIDDIEF

>member
-1 MKLNDAK
+1 MKLKDSK
-8 TSEFLTQWAEAGK
+8 TSEFLTQWAESGRF
-21 YLEDGLDDI
+21 LTDGLDNL
-30 LHYANGRIDGLPAPF
+30 LHYANGRIDGLPAPV

-66 LAKYYPDISHERR
+66 LAKYYPDISRERR

-112 HLEVKDNEAWDSL
+112 HLEVKDNGAWDAL

-186 SITDGERYARD
+186 SITDGEQYARD
-197 YLIDLYADG
+197 YLINLDSDG
-206 SLPIDIRLVTSNNI
+206 TLPIDLRLGTSNNLCI
-220 GVSRDFSVTPKV
+220 SRDFSI
-232 GQYDFL
+232 GSFICQYGFL

-244 EPSTGYDTQY
+244 EPDTVYDRQY
-254 NITKDGFTIKAV
+254 DITKDGFTIEAV
-266 GRVIDPYTYPGTHP
+266 GMVIGSNNP
-280 DVYPIN
+280 DYSPIS
-286 GYRSFALN
+286 GSRSFMLN
-294 GGQSYNNYIIISGLQ
+294 GAKQFNTRVMISGLK
-309 GVGRVTMKW
+309 GVGTVSMKV
-318 APWVRYPNLH
+318 APCRDG
-328 EPNGDMGTVLLV
+328 NGDIGAALLVLVGGESGMRIVPIPPDGTVRTV
-340 SDGTTT
+340 SI
-346 LRFPLLYNEPD
+346 E
-357 GSISIKF
+357 I
-364 NNPLAQR
+364 NNPSAQS
-371 ILISPVQ
+371 ILILPKIS
-378 TTQRNARIRIDDIRF
+378 TQRNARIRIDDIRF

>member
-30 LHYANGRIDGLPAPF
+30 LHYANGRIDGLPAPV

-112 HLEVKDNEAWDSL
+112 HLEVKDNEAWDAH
-125 GNLTDEDLLDVF
+125 GNLINEDLLDVF

-173 VFLFE
+173 TFLFE

-186 SITDGERYARD
+186 SITDGEQYARDYFIDLYADGTLPLDIRLNTSNNITVSRD
-197 YLIDLYADG
+197 YLIDLG
-206 SLPIDIRLVTSNNI
+206 SDSPH
-220 GVSRDFSVTPKV
+220 G
-232 GQYDFL
+232 FL

-244 EPSTGYDTQY
+244 NPSSDYTTQY
-254 NITKDGFTIKAV
+254 NTTKDGFTIDAV
-266 GRVIDPYTYPGTHP
+266 GMVIGSD
-280 DVYPIN
+280 DLNSSPIS
-286 GYRSFALN
+286 GSRSFVLN
-294 GGQSYNNYIIISGLQ
+294 GGQRFNTYVTISGLK
-309 GVGRVTMKW
+309 GIGTVSMKV
-318 APWVRYPNLH
+318 APWKDGT
-328 EPNGDMGTVLLV
+328 GDQDATLLV
-340 SDGTTT
+340 FDGTTT
-346 LRFPLLYNEPD
+346 RRFPIPQYADVQTL
-357 GSISIKF
+357 SIEF
-364 NNPLAQR
+364 NNPSAQQ
-371 ILISPVQ
+371 IWITPNTSK
-378 TTQRNARIRIDDIRF
+378 QRNARIRIDDIRF